1 MAIGVGLDVHRAQ
14 ITYDALNTAT
24 EEVATGRIAPGD
36 RATLRIFLRRW
47 AGEDVE
53 AAVEATTD
61 RRPELRMRP
70 VGGGQLVGHALA
82 PGDARPGPAFA
93 DAESASGT
101 RMRTK
106 ARRRRR
112 PPERPGLAAGHLVTR
127 SRSGELRSARPP
139 ASAREARAMAAPEPP
154 CRRRPVARAVTR
166 HHPER
171 VATGAQIL
179 GPDPREEPPAGGPA
193 RPGCRRGRR

>member
-36 RATLRIFLRRW
+36 PATLRIFLRRW

-82 PGDARPGPAFA
+82 PGDARPGPSVRRCRERERHEDEDEGPAPGA
-93 DAESASGT
+93 PPGATRARGGAPGHSIEERRAAISAS
-101 RMRTK
+101 
-106 ARRRRR
+106 
-112 PPERPGLAAGHLVTR
+112 PGF
-127 SRSGELRSARPP
+127 SP
-139 ASAREARAMAAPEPP
+139 
-154 CRRRPVARAVTR
+154 
-166 HHPER
+166 
-171 VATGAQIL
+171 
-179 GPDPREEPPAGGPA
+179 
-193 RPGCRRGRR
+193 